1 MARSGMQRR
10 EFLRAASMLAATA
23 TTVAWEQAVGIAD
36 EPQSPRRAVPRA
48 GARQFSLAYLTL
60 YGCPPPE
67 MTYIAGRAG
76 YDFVSLRPIYMGLPG
91 EPNFDLSANPQMLRE
106 TKSALASTGLR
117 VHDVELARV
126 ADGTDPKKYLRELE
140 VGAELGAKHVI
151 SSIWTNDR
159 VFAAECF
166 DQLCDIAKPLGL
178 TINLEFVTFASLKT
192 LREAIDMLKASG
204 RTNVGI
210 LVDMLH
216 FSRSRVP
223 LTDLALVPHG
233 WFNFVHLCDATATI
247 PTTTEELTRQARE
260 ERLYP
265 GEGAIDLAGILQ
277 RIPNVVCS
285 IEAPHAARVKELGMT
300 EHAFR
305 CLEAG
310 KKFVAAHPSTA
321 TA

>member
-1 MARSGMQRR
+1 MSSGGMRR
-10 EFLRAASMLAATA
+10 RDFLRAGSILATAATA
-23 TTVAWEQAVGIAD
+23 LRFERILDGAGEQ
-36 EPQSPRRAVPRA
+36 QTRRSPRP
-48 GARQFSLAYLTL
+48 GARQYSLAYLTL

-67 MTYIAGRAG
+67 MTYIAHRAG

-91 EPNFDLSANPQMLRE
+91 EPNFDLSANPQLLRQ
-106 TKSALASTGLR
+106 TKSALASTGMR

-126 ADGTDPKKYLRELE
+126 ADGTDPKKYLPELE

-178 TINLEFVTFASLKT
+178 TINLEFVTFASVKT
-192 LREAIDMLKASG
+192 LRDAVDVLKASR
-204 RTNVGI
+204 RTNCGL

-216 FSRSRVP
+216 FSRSRVS
-223 LTDLALVPHG
+223 LADLALVPRD
-233 WFNFVHLCDATATI
+233 WFHFVHLCDATATI

-265 GEGAIDLAGILQ
+265 GEGAIDIAAIMQ
-277 RIPNVVCS
+277 HIPNVLCS
-285 IEAPHAARVKELGMT
+285 IEAPHAARVREIGSA

-305 CLEAG
+305 CLETA
-310 KKFVAAHPSTA
+310 KKYFAAHSVIGSV
-321 TA
+321 

>member
-1 MARSGMQRR
+1 MGSGMRR
-10 EFLRAASMLAATA
+10 RDFLRAGSVLATAAT
-23 TTVAWEQAVGIAD
+23 TLRFGEIVGRAAD
-36 EPQSPRRAVPRA
+36 QQTPRPSPRP

-91 EPNFDLSANPQMLRE
+91 EPNFDLATNPQLLRQ
-106 TKSALASTGLR
+106 TKSALAATGVR

-126 ADGTDPKKYLRELE
+126 ADKTDPKKYLPELE

-151 SSIWTNDR
+151 SSIWTDDK

-178 TINLEFVTFASLKT
+178 TINLEFVTFASVKT
-192 LREAIDMLKASG
+192 LREAVDVLKASR
-204 RTNVGI
+204 RTNCGV

-216 FSRSRVP
+216 FNRSRVP
-223 LTDLALVPHG
+223 LTDLALVPRD
-233 WFNFVHLCDATATI
+233 WFHFVHLCDATATI

-260 ERLYP
+260 ERLYT
-265 GEGAIDLAGILQ
+265 GEGAIDIAAIMQ
-277 RIPNVVCS
+277 RIPHNVTCS
-285 IEAPHAARVKELGMT
+285 IEAPHAARVKEMGFT

-305 CLEAG
+305 CLETA
-310 KKFVAAHPSTA
+310 KKYFAAHAVTGSV
-321 TA
+321 

>member
-1 MARSGMQRR
+1 MARIGLQRR
-10 EFLRAASMLAATA
+10 EFLRAAGILGATVATA
-23 TTVAWEQAVGIAD
+23 GWPEVVGAVAGRQPTSA
-36 EPQSPRRAVPRA
+36 R
-48 GARQFSLAYLTL
+48 RQFSLAYLTVF
-60 YGCPPPE
+60 GCPPPE
-67 MTYIAGRAG
+67 MTYVAGRAG
-76 YDFVSLRPIYMGLPG
+76 YDFVSLRPIYMGLAG
-91 EPNFDLSANPQMLRE
+91 EPNFDLSANPQLLRQ
-106 TKSALASTGLR
+106 TKAALASTGLR

-126 ADGTDPKKYLRELE
+126 ADGTDPKKYLPELE

-178 TINLEFVTFASLKT
+178 TINLEFVTFASVKT
-192 LREAIDMLKASG
+192 LREAVEVLKASR
-204 RTNVGI
+204 RTNCGL

-223 LTDLALVPHG
+223 LADLDLVPRN
-233 WFNFVHLCDATATI
+233 WFNFVHLCDATAAI
-247 PTTTEELTRQARE
+247 PTATEELTRQARE

-265 GEGAIDLAGILQ
+265 GEGAIDIGGILK
-277 RIPNVVCS
+277 RIPPVTYS
-285 IEAPHAARVKELGMT
+285 IEAPHLARSKEIGFT

-305 CLEAG
+305 CLQAG
-310 KKFVAAHPSTA
+310 KKYVAAHPATA

>member
-1 MARSGMQRR
+1 MARIELQRR
-10 EFLRAASMLAATA
+10 EFLRAAGILGATAAT
-23 TTVAWEQAVGIAD
+23 VGWQEAVG
-36 EPQSPRRAVPRA
+36 AVVEQQPPTAR
-48 GARQFSLAYLTL
+48 RQFSLAYLTVF
-60 YGCPPPE
+60 GCPPPE
-67 MTYIAGRAG
+67 MTYTAARAG
-76 YDFVSLRPIYMGLPG
+76 YDFVSLRPIYMGLAG
-91 EPNFDLSANPQMLRE
+91 EPNFDLAANPQLLRQ
-106 TKSALASTGLR
+106 TKAALASTGLR

-126 ADGTDPKKYLRELE
+126 ADGTDPKKYLPELE

-178 TINLEFVTFASLKT
+178 TINLEFVTFASVKT
-192 LREAIDMLKASG
+192 LREAVDVLKASR
-204 RTNVGI
+204 RTNVGV

-223 LTDLALVPHG
+223 LADLDTVSRN
-233 WFNFVHLCDATATI
+233 WFNFVHLCDATAAI
-247 PTTTEELTRQARE
+247 PTATEELTRQARE

-265 GEGAIDLAGILQ
+265 GEGAIDIGGILK
-277 RIPNVVCS
+277 RIPPVTYS
-285 IEAPHAARVKELGMT
+285 IEAPHLARTKEMGFT

-310 KKFVAAHPSTA
+310 KKYVSAHPA
-321 TA
+321 TASV